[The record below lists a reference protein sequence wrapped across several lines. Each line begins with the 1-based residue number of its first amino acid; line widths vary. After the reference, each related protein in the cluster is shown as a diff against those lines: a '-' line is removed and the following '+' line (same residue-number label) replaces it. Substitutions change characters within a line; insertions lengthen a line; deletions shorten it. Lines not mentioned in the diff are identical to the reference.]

1 MVKNNKAETLKKGKY
16 LKFKER
22 RINPF
27 FELKEIY
34 KYLTF
39 KRKIQLLFLFASSIL
54 TSLAE
59 FISLASFY
67 PFLTIL
73 TNPKILKEINLI
85 NNYIQFFNIQN
96 DQLLL
101 IHITSIFCIAV
112 IFAAIVRLSNLWL
125 GLKLSALIGNDI
137 AKLAYRKTLYQKYEV
152 HINRN
157 TSEYIA
163 ALTNE
168 IDATTNSL
176 NALLQGITSLLIFL
190 SLLSF
195 ILFVNWRISLIAAL
209 IFGSIYFLMG
219 KSLNNLLRKNSKIQ
233 VDSNKLIIK
242 EIREAL
248 ISIREVILDGTQE
261 LYLHYFGKVDKR
273 LKISLAKTN
282 FIAIFPRFSVEAVA
296 LVTISLIAFTLAKD
310 PINKSNLFPVLGA
323 LALGSQRLLPAL
335 QQVYTN
341 WTVIKGYEKSV
352 SIVLDL
358 LSQPF
363 ENYSSNKNSR
373 NHYKK
378 LVLKDI
384 SFSYEG
390 SNEKVLEKIDLE
402 IFKGEKIGIVG
413 ESGSGKSTLLD
424 IIMGLLPPTKG
435 QILLDDKDIYNPS
448 NQDVLHSWRNNLSH
462 VPQNIFLA
470 DSTFVQNIALGIPF
484 DEINFKQI
492 KYAAEKAQ
500 ISKFINSN
508 KKRYNTTIGEDGIK
522 ISGGQRQRIAIARA
536 LYKDSDFLILDEATS
551 ALDLKT
557 ERDFMNS
564 VNILSKKM
572 TLIIVAHRLSTLK
585 NCDRIIRISKGRI
598 YEIGKPKDFI

>member
-1 MVKNNKAETLKKGKY
+1 MIKNNNKTLKKRRH
-16 LKFKER
+16 LKFKAY

-39 KRKIQLLFLFASSIL
+39 KRKFQLIFLFASSIL
-54 TSLAE
+54 TSIAE

-67 PFLTIL
+67 PFLSIL
-73 TNPKILKEINLI
+73 TNPKILKEITLI
-85 NNYIQFFNIQN
+85 NNYILFFKIQN

-101 IHITSIFCIAV
+101 IHVTSIFCIAV
-112 IFAAIVRLSNLWL
+112 IFAALVRLSNLWL

-137 AKLAYRKTLYQKYEV
+137 AKLAYRKTLYQRYEV

-176 NALLQGITSLLIFL
+176 NAFLQGITSLLIFL

-195 ILFVNWRISLIAAL
+195 ILFINWRISLIAAL

-219 KSLNNLLRKNSKIQ
+219 KSLNNKLRKNSKIQ

-261 LYLHYFGKVDKR
+261 LYLHYFGKVDRR
-273 LKISLAKTN
+273 LKLSLANTN

-296 LVTISLIAFTLAKD
+296 LVTISVIAFFLARD
-310 PINKSNLFPVLGA
+310 PINKSNLFPILGA

-341 WTVIKGYEKSV
+341 WTIIKGYEKSV

-363 ENYSSNKNSR
+363 EKYSSNKDSR
-373 NHYKK
+373 NYFKK

-390 SNEKVLEKIDLE
+390 SNEKVLEKINLE
-402 IFKGEKIGIVG
+402 ILKGEKIGIVG
-413 ESGSGKSTLLD
+413 ESGGGKSTLLD
-424 IIMGLLPPTKG
+424 IMMGLLPPTKG
-435 QILLDDKDIYNPS
+435 QILLDEKDIYNAS
-448 NQDVLHSWRNNLSH
+448 NQDILNSWRNNLSH

-470 DSTFVQNIALGIPF
+470 DSTFVQNIALGVPF

-508 KKRYNTTIGEDGIK
+508 QKKYNTYIGEDGIK
-522 ISGGQRQRIAIARA
+522 LSGGQRQRIAIARA
-536 LYKDSDFLILDEATS
+536 LYKDSDLLILDEATS

-564 VNILSKKM
+564 VNILSNKM

-585 NCDRIIRISKGRI
+585 DCDRIIKIRKGRI
-598 YEIGKPKDFI
+598 DKIGKPQDFI

>member
-1 MVKNNKAETLKKGKY
+1 MIKNNNQTLKKRRH
-16 LKFKER
+16 LKFKEYR
-22 RINPF
+22 VNPF

-39 KRKIQLLFLFASSIL
+39 KRKVQLIFLFTSSIL
-54 TSLAE
+54 TSIAE

-67 PFLTIL
+67 PFLSIL
-73 TNPKILKEINLI
+73 ANPKILKEITLI
-85 NNYIQFFNIQN
+85 NNYILFFKIQN

-137 AKLAYRKTLYQKYEV
+137 AKLAYRKTLYQRYEV

-176 NALLQGITSLLIFL
+176 NAFLQGITSLLIFL

-195 ILFVNWRISLIAAL
+195 ILFINWRISLIAAL
-209 IFGSIYFLMG
+209 IFSSIYFLMG
-219 KSLNNLLRKNSKIQ
+219 KSLNNKLRENSKIQ

-248 ISIREVILDGTQE
+248 SSIREVILDGTQE
-261 LYLHYFGKVDKR
+261 LYLHYFGKVDRR
-273 LKISLAKTN
+273 LKLSLANTN

-296 LVTISLIAFTLAKD
+296 LVTISVIAFFLSRD

-341 WTVIKGYEKSV
+341 WTIIKGYEKSL

-358 LSQPF
+358 LSQPL
-363 ENYSSNKNSR
+363 EKYSFNKDSR
-373 NHYKK
+373 NYFKK

-390 SNEKVLEKIDLE
+390 SNEKVLEKINLE
-402 IFKGEKIGIVG
+402 ILKGEKLGIVG
-413 ESGSGKSTLLD
+413 ESGGGKSTLLD

-435 QILLDDKDIYNPS
+435 QILLDEKDIYNSS
-448 NQDVLHSWRNNLSH
+448 NQEILYSWRNNLSH

-470 DSTFVQNIALGIPF
+470 DSTFVQNIALGVPF

-508 KKRYNTTIGEDGIK
+508 QKKYNTYIGEDGIK
-522 ISGGQRQRIAIARA
+522 LSGGQRQRIAIARA
-536 LYKDSDFLILDEATS
+536 LYKNSDLLILDEATS

-564 VNILSKKM
+564 VNILSNKM

-585 NCDRIIRISKGRI
+585 DCDRIIKIRKGRI
-598 YEIGKPKDFI
+598 DKIGKPQDFI

>member
-137 AKLAYRKTLYQKYEV
+137 SKLAYRKTLYQKYEV

-470 DSTFVQNIALGIPF
+470 DSTFVQNIALGVPF